1 VVVSHAFCLG
11 APDRD
16 LVDPMIEQL
25 AELDIGIMT
34 TGPASRPAP
43 PVKRLLEAGIRVCSG
58 SDGIRDTWGPYGN
71 ADILERVM
79 FVGLRNNFRRDD
91 EVELAFHV
99 CTYGGASAMR
109 LENYGLKVGARA
121 DLMVVAGETITHAA
135 VARPLR
141 RLVVKHGQV
150 VARYGQCVR
159 TSP

>member
-1 VVVSHAFCLG
+1 
-11 APDRD
+11 
-16 LVDPMIEQL
+16 MIEQL

-71 ADILERVM
+71 ADMLERVM
-79 FVGLRNNFRRDD
+79 FVGLRNNFRRDE
-91 EVELAFHV
+91 EVELAFQV
-99 CTYGGASAMR
+99 CTSGGASVMR

-141 RLVVKHGQV
+141 RLVVKHGRV
-150 VARYGQCVR
+150 VARYGHCVR